1 MLWHGQDPAKGE
13 LSLGLSLA
21 TAQAAPDFA
30 FQWLDCGLFEDRE
43 LSQLA
48 PLDDLKQ
55 WLRATAGS
63 DSVHFDEVRAALL
76 AEEEK
81 ARAAAQKAGEKFDLV
96 DYELNQLQSDN
107 SYERFDPLWTRAL
120 LGLYLDEADSL
131 NAFSRSQYKA
141 NSILGVSFTLP
152 PAWRHP
158 EISAQIAKEQLAAF
172 GAPAAEI
179 ERALRKNSKV
189 EWTGALQL
197 ELVSKGMR
205 RDLSPVRETAFVEIK
220 LTDPR
225 VTDLTDL
232 SLCLAYPRAWEGYFL
247 AHFDKV
253 RQRLGLK
260 DIKP

>member
-21 TAQAAPDFA
+21 SAQAAPDFA

-55 WLRATAGS
+55 WLRATS
-63 DSVHFDEVRAALL
+63 TSESSHFEEVRTALL
-76 AEEEK
+76 GEEEK
-81 ARAAAQKAGEKFDLV
+81 ARAAAQRAGEKFDLV
-96 DYELNQLQSDN
+96 EYELNQLQADN
-107 SYERFDPLWTRAL
+107 TYERFDPAWTRVL

-141 NSILGVSFTLP
+141 NSMLGVSFSLP

-158 EISAQIAKEQLAAF
+158 EIKPEQAKEQLLAF
-172 GAPAAEI
+172 GTPAAEA

-197 ELVSKGMR
+197 ELVSKGSR
-205 RDLSPVRETAFVEIK
+205 RDLSPVRETGFVEIK
-220 LTDPR
+220 LDDPR
-225 VTDLTDL
+225 VSDQTDL

-247 AHFDKV
+247 AHFDQV
-253 RQRLGLK
+253 RKRLSLK